1 MKTTLLIISLFLFGN
16 FNLITQENQINLT
29 DDEYAILSSILGDS
43 SVIVNE
49 TIPMKIVTG
58 NKEKNLTK
66 ARGGVLDIFH
76 LREIMP
82 EISDEAVNDFNAKNE
97 KGHSLESLFTLND
110 KYILIERGEAFEIH
124 TSRREELL
132 KKWEIFGQKYP
143 KSDGFVRFSRVGFSS
158 DNKQAI
164 IYFTRYC
171 GVTCASG
178 EFLFFIKEKDK
189 WIKKGKSLL
198 WSS

>member
-1 MKTTLLIISLFLFGN
+1 MFGN

-110 KYILIERGEAFEIH
+110 KYIIDRK
-124 TSRREELL
+124 RRS
-132 KKWEIFGQKYP
+132 F
-143 KSDGFVRFSRVGFSS
+143 
-158 DNKQAI
+158 
-164 IYFTRYC
+164 
-171 GVTCASG
+171 
-178 EFLFFIKEKDK
+178 
-189 WIKKGKSLL
+189 
-198 WSS
+198 